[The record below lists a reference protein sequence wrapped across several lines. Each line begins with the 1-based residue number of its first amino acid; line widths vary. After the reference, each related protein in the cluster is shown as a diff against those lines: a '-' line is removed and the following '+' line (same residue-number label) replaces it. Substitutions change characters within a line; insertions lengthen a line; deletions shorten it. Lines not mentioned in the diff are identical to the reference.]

1 MLNYRYVFATAIII
15 SGASFQFG
23 FQTGVINSPA
33 PLIKAFIISVC
44 ETRTGNPPS
53 TQYVNA
59 MSSLIVAGFPVG
71 GIFGALF
78 GGSVSNKMGRK
89 LSLFIFNIPMIVG
102 SLLMMA
108 CQAAV
113 SFEMIVVGRILVGF
127 ACGAFTGIAPVY
139 LSEIAPVNIRGISGI
154 MHQLAVVFAIL
165 LSQIFGLREVMGTAT
180 LWPYLLGLTIIPSA
194 FLLLCLWLCP
204 DSPRY
209 ILLHCQNVEG
219 AKSALRWF
227 RGPNSEVI
235 DAEIEEL
242 LAEQEGYQGGKQ
254 NKFSFKDLFRTKA
267 LKTALFVAVVAH
279 LAQQFSGINAALF
292 YSTSLF
298 ETIGL
303 KSEAVYATLGVGSM
317 MVFITI
323 VSIFLIERVGRR
335 ILFIGSLGV
344 MLFSAIIITIALTLR
359 TLAPWLVF
367 LAITFI
373 YIFVGGFAIGTG
385 SIPWFLV
392 AEMFVQETRDPAVVI
407 TVIVNWIGQIVISLG
422 YPPLLEYLKDY
433 SFVPF
438 IGLLA
443 IFIGLLYYFLPETK
457 GLTPREVQ
465 DEFVRM
471 TGGAEEI
478 NMSPTSYSRSSPS
491 ADSNPEEEGSDNVK

>member
-1 MLNYRYVFATAIII
+1 MFKFYE
-15 SGASFQFG
+15 Q
-23 FQTGVINSPA
+23 
-33 PLIKAFIISVC
+33 LIKAFISSVC
-44 ETRTGNPPS
+44 EERASNPPT

-59 MSSLIVAGFPVG
+59 MSSLVVAGFPIG

-89 LSLFIFNIPMIVG
+89 LSLFIFNIPMVVG

-108 CQAAV
+108 CQVAV
-113 SFEMIVVGRILVGF
+113 SYEMVIIGRVLVGF

-139 LSEIAPVNIRGISGI
+139 LAEIAPVRIRGMSGI
-154 MHQLAVVFAIL
+154 MHQLAVVLAIL

-180 LWPYLLGLTIIPSA
+180 LWPYLLGLTIIPSVI
-194 FLLLCLWLCP
+194 LLLCLWLCP
-204 DSPRY
+204 DSPPY
-209 ILLHCQNVEG
+209 ILLNSQNLEG

-227 RGPNSEVI
+227 RGSNSEVI
-235 DAEIEEL
+235 DAEIEDL
-242 LAEQEGYQGGKQ
+242 LAEQEGYKDGELH
-254 NKFSFKDLFRTKA
+254 KFSFKDLFRNKA
-267 LKTALFVAVVAH
+267 LRMALFVAVVAH
-279 LAQQFSGINAALF
+279 LAQQFSGINAVSIVRVALF
-292 YSTSLF
+292 YSTALF

-303 KSEAVYATLGVGSM
+303 ESEAVYATLGVGSM

-335 ILFIGSLGV
+335 ILFIGGLGV
-344 MLFSAIIITIALTLR
+344 MLLSAIIITIALTLR
-359 TLAPWLVF
+359 TKASGLIF

-392 AEMFVQETRDPAVVI
+392 AEMFIQETRDPAVVI
-407 TVIVNWIGQIVISLG
+407 TVIVNWVSQIVISLG
-422 YPPLLEYLKDY
+422 YPPLLEYLNDY
-433 SFVPF
+433 SFMPF

-443 IFIGLLYYFLPETK
+443 IFVALLYFYLPETK

-465 DEFVRM
+465 DEFIRR
-471 TGGAEEI
+471 TGGAEEV
-478 NMSPTSYSRSSPS
+478 NLSPTSFSRSTPS
-491 ADSNPEEEGSDNVK
+491 ANSDR